1 MRQHQEDIIFSLCNV
16 LTRHLNV
23 YFNRTTVG
31 LIVLNDD
38 GTPVLDPV
46 TGNPLETYTNE
57 DITSLARAWTGFD
70 RTAVRGNYEESL
82 TGTADNRMDPLQIVP
97 DYRDPFPKS
106 NLDGG
111 FIGDGYLL
119 CSDIPAQSF
128 LKKGA
133 GYRLL
138 GGNPSPELME
148 DPSFFASTTPGEILR
163 AVLNPSSQLYQT
175 LHNSGKVFVTLEN
188 DLVCTPGT
196 FECLVDTLRI
206 VKVGSVY
213 YEFVERPCVQLGF
226 YNNGKQIQLREN
238 VARGQMCA
246 NADLAHA
253 REACCREYR
262 HSEVISAV
270 MVSNVTYFYD
280 GERMTYDTA
289 RDRCVAYGR
298 DLCFYEWVIA
308 NPTDDNRKKGYH
320 WTNKDCAINV
330 KVNS

>member
-1 MRQHQEDIIFSLCNV
+1 MFTSTE
-16 LTRHLNV
+16 
-23 YFNRTTVG
+23 VG

-57 DITSLARAWTGFD
+57 DIESLARAWTGFD
-70 RTAVRGNYEESL
+70 RTAVRGNYEEFFS
-82 TGTADNRMDPLQIVP
+82 GTADNRMDPMQIVP

-119 CSDIPAQSF
+119 CSDIPDKSF

-138 GGNPSPELME
+138 GGNPSPELMK
-148 DPSFFASTTPGEILR
+148 DPSFFTSTTPGEILR

-175 LHNSGKVFVTLEN
+175 LHNSGKVFVTLES

-226 YNNGKQIQLREN
+226 YNNGKQIQLRDN
-238 VARGQMCA
+238 WRRGQMCA
-246 NADLAHA
+246 NTDLAHA
-253 REACCREYR
+253 REACCREDR
-262 HSEVISAV
+262 VSEVSPAV
-270 MVSNVTYFYD
+270 MESNVTYFYD
-280 GERMTYDTA
+280 GERMRYDTA
-289 RDRCVAYGR
+289 RDRCVAFGR
-298 DLCFYEWVIA
+298 DLCFYEGLVIKSS
-308 NPTDDNRKKGYH
+308 TDSRKLGYH
-320 WTNKDCAINV
+320 WTNRDCAINV